1 MDADYDE
8 DAGYEDQGRGM
19 DMGEG
24 QEGQAEYD
32 GQQYDEDEENG
43 LVNED
48 AFWVIN
54 AYFEEKGLVRQQLDS
69 YDEFIRSTM
78 QEVVEESLPI
88 ELFPEP
94 VAEDGVFIRKKIKI
108 KFGQIYIGGPL
119 MEEADSDE
127 PEWMFPNMAR
137 LRNLTY
143 CAPLFVDVH
152 KTVSVMN
159 DDGTDLEIEEDTS
172 ERLPIGKVPIMLKS
186 FFCHLT
192 LNERTA
198 HDKTLIDFGECTYD
212 QGGYFVINGGEKVL
226 VAQERMSSNQVYV
239 FPGKGGTWVSEIR
252 SMIDGS
258 TRPTGALYIKLV
270 KPAKGQALSGNVLR
284 ATIPY
289 IRQEIP
295 VVIIFRALGFV
306 SDRDILLHIC
316 YDFNDTAMMEL
327 LRPSLEE
334 AFVIQNQEVAL
345 DWIGKRGTTVGAPKA
360 KRIAY
365 AKQILQKE
373 MLPHLGVEPNGE
385 VKKAFFFGYIIHK
398 LLNTVLGRREFDD
411 RDHYGN
417 KRMDLAGPLM
427 GSLFRQLFAK
437 LRKEVTIYLQKK
449 IEENKEFQ
457 LRFAVREDTLT
468 KGLKYSLATGNWGA
482 DRKGTPSKTGVSQVL
497 HRITFASTLSH
508 LRRLNSPVG
517 RDGKLAKPRQLHNTH
532 WGMVCPAE
540 TPEGHACGL
549 VKNLALMSTISV
561 GTSSG
566 LILDFLEEGIGG
578 TMDSL
583 EDVDARDIPNTTK
596 IFVNGCW
603 VGVHRDPKS
612 LIKALRDLRRK
623 VNLPIEVSIV
633 WNVQDKEIHLSSDA
647 GRCCRPLFIVEG
659 DSLRIKKHHI
669 QSLKDSDFNNS
680 DKRRFTELVSKG
692 LIEYIDTNEEETTMI
707 AMSIEELY
715 KAKQH
720 KHLAYTHSE
729 IHPSMI
735 LGVCGSIIPF
745 PDHNQS
751 PRNTYQSAMG
761 KQAMGIYITNFL
773 IRLDTLGHVMLYP
786 QKPLVKTRSM
796 EYLYFSEMPAGQMCI
811 VAIMTYSGYNQE
823 DSTIFNQS
831 SIDRGLFRTMFY
843 RSYRDSEKKQM
854 SSMSEEFCKPNR
866 NTCLGMRNA
875 MYEKIDE
882 DGLIAPGVRVS
893 GGDVIIGKTTPI
905 PELPDS
911 MIGRR
916 AARQT
921 KKDSS
926 TFVRSSESG
935 IVDQVILTTN
945 ETGLK
950 FVKVRVRSLRLPQI
964 GDKFASRHG
973 QKGTIGITYR
983 QDDMPWTVEGITPD
997 IIINPHAIPSRMTI
1011 GHLIECLMGKVVA
1024 NTGKFGLATPFV
1036 DTTVDEV
1043 SKTLHA
1049 CGYQGRGNEV
1059 MYNGQT
1065 GKKLEAQI
1073 FFGPTFYQR
1082 LKHMVDDKIHSRAR
1096 GPLQVLTRQPVE
1108 GRARNGGL
1116 RFGEMER
1123 DCMISHGA
1131 AQMLRE
1137 RLFHHSDKYRVH
1149 VCDFCGL
1156 ICIAKLSKSAFRCG
1170 GCENTTQISQVFMPY
1185 ACKLLFQELMAM
1197 SVAPR
1202 MYTSKDNK

>member
-1 MDADYDE
+1 MMEDE
-8 DAGYEDQGRGM
+8 HDGDLGDSYNPSYQNDDQI
-19 DMGEG
+19 ENN
-24 QEGQAEYD
+24 
-32 GQQYDEDEENG
+32 DEENK

-94 VAEDGVFIRKKIKI
+94 QVSDDGVSYVRRKIKI
-108 KFGQIYIGGPL
+108 KFGQIYIGNPL
-119 MEEADSDE
+119 LEEADGSVNL
-127 PEWMFPNMAR
+127 MFPNMAR

-143 CAPLFVDVH
+143 CAPLFVDVR
-152 KTVSVMN
+152 KTCSIM
-159 DDGTDLEIEEDTS
+159 DEQGQDKEIEEDST

-198 HDKTLIDFGECTYD
+198 HDKALIDFGECTFD

-239 FPGKGGTWVSEIR
+239 FPGKKGTWVSEIR
-252 SMIDGS
+252 SMMDGS
-258 TRPTGALYIKLV
+258 TRPTAALYVKLV

-316 YDFNDTAMMEL
+316 YDFNDHQMMEL

-373 MLPHLGVEPNGE
+373 MLPHVGVEPNGE

-398 LLNTVLGRREFDD
+398 LLNTVLGRRDFDD

-417 KRMDLAGPLM
+417 KRMDLAGPLL

-437 LRKEVTIYLQKK
+437 LRKEVTIYLTKK
-449 IEENKEFQ
+449 IEENKDFE
-457 LRFAVREDTLT
+457 LRFAIKEDTLT
-468 KGLKYSLATGNWGA
+468 KGLKYSLATGNWA
-482 DRKGTPSKTGVSQVL
+482 ANRKGTPSKTGVAQVL

-549 VKNLALMSTISV
+549 VKNLALMATISV

-566 LILDFLEEGIGG
+566 LILDFLEEW

-583 EDVDARDIPNTTK
+583 EDVDAEDIPLTTK
-596 IFVNGCW
+596 IFVNGNW

-612 LIKALRDLRRK
+612 LVTALRDMRRK

-647 GRCCRPLFIVEG
+647 GRCCRPLFIVDE
-659 DSLRIKKHHI
+659 DNLRIKNHHI
-669 QSLKDSDFNNS
+669 QSLKESDFNNS
-680 DKRRFTELVSKG
+680 DKRRFTDLVSKG

-707 AMSIEELY
+707 AMSIEELH
-715 KAKQH
+715 KAKTLA
-720 KHLAYTHSE
+720 HLQYTHSE

-735 LGVCGSIIPF
+735 LGVCGSIVPF

-761 KQAMGIYITNFL
+761 KQAMGMYTTNFL

-786 QKPLVKTRSM
+786 QKPLVRTRSM
-796 EYLYFSEMPAGQMCI
+796 EYLYFSQMPAGQMCV
-811 VAIMTYSGYNQE
+811 VAIMCYSGYNQE
-823 DSTIFNQS
+823 DSTIFNQF

-854 SSMSEEFCKPNR
+854 STMSEEFCKPNR

-893 GGDVIIGKTTPI
+893 GGDVIIGKVTPLPQL
-905 PELPDS
+905 PES

-921 KKDSS
+921 KKDAS
-926 TFVRSSESG
+926 TFVRTSESG
-935 IVDQVILTTN
+935 IIDQVILTTN

-950 FVKVRVRSLRLPQI
+950 FVKVRVRSLRIPQT

-983 QDDMPWTVEGITPD
+983 QEDMPYTVEGITPD

-1011 GHLIECLMGKVVA
+1011 GHLIECLMGKVAA

-1059 MYNGQT
+1059 MYNGHT

-1131 AQMLRE
+1131 AQMMRE
-1137 RLFHHSDKYRVH
+1137 RLFHNSDKYRVH

-1156 ICIAKLSKSAFRCG
+1156 IAIAKLSKGAFECR
-1170 GCENTTQISQVFMPY
+1170 GCKNTTQISQVYMPY

-1197 SVAPR
+1197 SVTPR
-1202 MYTSKDNK
+1202 MFTRD